1 MSITIKIYGKTS
13 CPWCD
18 RAKDLA
24 SRYGF
29 EYEYFDIG
37 RKQYYDQLKEAVPDL
52 KSVPQIFWHDRHIG
66 GYNELVSELKT
77 PSAGLATNLFS

>member
-1 MSITIKIYGKTS
+1 MSMSIKIYGKAN

-37 RKQYYDQLKEAVPDL
+37 RKQYYDELKEAFPDL
-52 KSVPQIFWHDRHIG
+52 KTVPQIFWYGKHIG
-66 GYNELVSELKT
+66 GYNDFASEIENTLG
-77 PSAGLATNLFS
+77 SNFGQDLF

>member
-1 MSITIKIYGKTS
+1 MNTTIKIYGKTN

-29 EYEYFDIG
+29 KYEYFDIG
-37 RKQYYDQLKEAVPDL
+37 RKQYYDELKEAVPDL
-52 KSVPQIFWHDRHIG
+52 KSVPQIFWYDRHIG
-66 GYNELVSELKT
+66 GYNELVSEIENT
-77 PSAGLATNLFS
+77 IGGFGDQLF